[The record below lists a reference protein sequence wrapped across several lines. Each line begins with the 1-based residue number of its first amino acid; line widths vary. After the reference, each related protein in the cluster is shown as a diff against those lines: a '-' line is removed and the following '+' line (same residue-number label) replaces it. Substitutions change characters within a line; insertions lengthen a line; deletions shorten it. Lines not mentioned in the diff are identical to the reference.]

1 MYIGPYVI
9 VRAIELVNFV
19 IQKSSRSK
27 PFLVHMDKLKRCFC
41 STPTSW
47 LNTGQN
53 AEQAMESGCSDV
65 NKSNGRTKEKS
76 KLEVVISLPND
87 VIESDESK
95 SDSELESNGRNKR
108 VNRQRPERFND
119 YVL

>member
-1 MYIGPYVI
+1 MYTGPYLI
-9 VRAIELVNFV
+9 VRAVEPVNSV
-19 IQKSSRSK
+19 IQKSPRSK
-27 PFLVHMDKLKRCFC
+27 PFVVHMDKLKRCFC

-53 AEQAMESGCSDV
+53 VEQATESGCSDV
-65 NKSNGRTKEKS
+65 NKNNGRTKEKY
-76 KLEVVISLPND
+76 KLEVV
-87 VIESDESK
+87 ESDESK
-95 SDSELESNGRNKR
+95 SDSELESNGRSKR